1 LSGQPP
7 PSIQDTSGATT
18 QTTPTST
25 TTTTTTSAHT
35 PSPPPP
41 TASAQSSTSTGQ
53 FSHGEHGQTRKYEE
67 YAYVLD
73 FTPRGKS
80 ITVRGREGV
89 IIQAIGEER
98 LTLLELLGI
107 ANATV
112 DVGDRLYIGREGR
125 EKVSSVLGRLEYNDI
140 SQTAKNE
147 LPNIVEKIVVA
158 NEKRFVNYINVSQPI
173 TPRIHALELIPGIGK
188 TYMMTIIKER
198 DKRKFE
204 NFADLQTRVGL
215 RDPAKLVAKRIL
227 EEVMG
232 QARMNL
238 FVRK

>member
-1 LSGQPP
+1 MSGQSP
-7 PSIQDTSGATT
+7 
-18 QTTPTST
+18 
-25 TTTTTTSAHT
+25 
-35 PSPPPP
+35 PSPP
-41 TASAQSSTSTGQ
+41 TAPSTQHTADTGH
-53 FSHGEHGQTRKYEE
+53 FSQAEHSQARKYEE

-107 ANATV
+107 PNATV
-112 DVGDRLYIGREGR
+112 EIGERLYIGRETR

-140 SQTAKNE
+140 SQSAKNE
-147 LPNIVEKIVVA
+147 LANIIEKVVIA
-158 NEKRFVNYINVSQPI
+158 NEKRFVNYINNAQPI

-198 DKRKFE
+198 DKKKFE
-204 NFADLQTRVGL
+204 TFSDLQNRVGL
-215 RDPAKLVAKRIL
+215 RDPAKLVAKRII
-227 EEVMG
+227 EEIMG

>member
-1 LSGQPP
+1 LSGQSP
-7 PSIQDTSGATT
+7 
-18 QTTPTST
+18 
-25 TTTTTTSAHT
+25 
-35 PSPPPP
+35 PSPP
-41 TASAQSSTSTGQ
+41 TAPSTQHTADTGH
-53 FSHGEHGQTRKYEE
+53 FSQAEHSQARKYEE

-107 ANATV
+107 PNATV
-112 DVGDRLYIGREGR
+112 EIGERLYIGRETR

-140 SQTAKNE
+140 SQAAKNE
-147 LPNIVEKIVVA
+147 LANIIEKVVVA
-158 NEKRFVNYINVSQPI
+158 NEKRFVNYINNAQPI

-198 DKRKFE
+198 DKKKFE
-204 NFADLQTRVGL
+204 NFSDLQNRVGL
-215 RDPAKLVAKRIL
+215 RDPAKLIAKRII
-227 EEVMG
+227 EEIIG

>member
-1 LSGQPP
+1 LSGQQPPPPPP
-7 PSIQDTSGATT
+7 PSTQD
-18 QTTPTST
+18 
-25 TTTTTTSAHT
+25 SA
-35 PSPPPP
+35 
-41 TASAQSSTSTGQ
+41 AAGN
-53 FSHGEHGQTRKYEE
+53 FSQGEHGQPRKYEE

-107 ANATV
+107 QNATV
-112 DVGDRLYIGREGR
+112 EIGERLYIGREGR
-125 EKVSSVLGRLEYNDI
+125 EKVSSVLGRLEYSAI
-140 SQTAKNE
+140 SQSAKNE
-147 LPNIVEKIVVA
+147 LANIIERVVVA
-158 NEKRFVNYINVSQPI
+158 NEKRFVNYINNAQPI

-198 DKRKFE
+198 DKKKFE
-204 NFADLQTRVGL
+204 NFSDLQTRVGL
-215 RDPAKLVAKRIL
+215 RDPAKLISKRII
-227 EEVMG
+227 EEIMG

>member
-1 LSGQPP
+1 LSGQQPP
-7 PSIQDTSGATT
+7 P
-18 QTTPTST
+18 
-25 TTTTTTSAHT
+25 
-35 PSPPPP
+35 PPPP
-41 TASAQSSTSTGQ
+41 TPAPSTQDATAAGN
-53 FSHGEHGQTRKYEE
+53 FSQGEHGQPRKYEE

-107 ANATV
+107 QNATV
-112 DVGDRLYIGREGR
+112 EIGERLYIGREGR
-125 EKVSSVLGRLEYNDI
+125 EKVSSVLGRLEYNAI
-140 SQTAKNE
+140 SQAAKNE
-147 LPNIVEKIVVA
+147 LANIIEKVVVA
-158 NEKRFVNYINVSQPI
+158 NEKRFVNYINNAQPI

-198 DKRKFE
+198 DKKKFE
-204 NFADLQTRVGL
+204 NFSDLQTRVGL
-215 RDPAKLVAKRIL
+215 RDPAKLISKRII
-227 EEVMG
+227 EEIMG

>member
-1 LSGQPP
+1 MSGQPP
-7 PSIQDTSGATT
+7 S
-18 QTTPTST
+18 TPD
-25 TTTTTTSAHT
+25 AAAGHY
-35 PSPPPP
+35 
-41 TASAQSSTSTGQ
+41 
-53 FSHGEHGQTRKYEE
+53 SHDQHGQPRKYEE

-98 LTLLELLGI
+98 LTLLELLGVQ
-107 ANATV
+107 NTNV
-112 DVGDRLYIGREGR
+112 DLGERLYIGREGR
-125 EKVSSVLGRLEYNDI
+125 DKVSSVLGRLEYNDV

-158 NEKRFVNYINVSQPI
+158 NEKRFVEYINMSQPI

-198 DKRKFE
+198 DKKKFE
-204 NFADLQTRVGL
+204 NFADLQGRVGL
-215 RDPAKLVAKRIL
+215 REPAKLVAKRII
-227 EEVMG
+227 EEIMG

>member
-1 LSGQPP
+1 LSGQSP
-7 PSIQDTSGATT
+7 
-18 QTTPTST
+18 
-25 TTTTTTSAHT
+25 
-35 PSPPPP
+35 PSPP
-41 TASAQSSTSTGQ
+41 TAPSTQHTADTGH
-53 FSHGEHGQTRKYEE
+53 FSQAEHGQARKYEE

-107 ANATV
+107 PNATV
-112 DVGDRLYIGREGR
+112 EIGERLYIGRETR

-140 SQTAKNE
+140 SQAAKNE
-147 LPNIVEKIVVA
+147 LANIIEKVVVA
-158 NEKRFVNYINVSQPI
+158 NEKRFVNYINNAQPI

-198 DKRKFE
+198 DKKQFE
-204 NFADLQTRVGL
+204 NFSDLQNRVGL
-215 RDPAKLVAKRIL
+215 RDPAKLVAKRII
-227 EEVMG
+227 EEIMG

>member
-1 LSGQPP
+1 LSGQSG
-7 PSIQDTSGATT
+7 PSA
-18 QTTPTST
+18 P
-25 TTTTTTSAHT
+25 A
-35 PSPPPP
+35 
-41 TASAQSSTSTGQ
+41 SSTPDTTAAGH
-53 FSHGEHGQTRKYEE
+53 FNYGEHSQPRKYEE
-67 YAYVLD
+67 HAYVLD

-80 ITVRGREGV
+80 ITVRGREGI

-107 ANATV
+107 PNATV
-112 DVGDRLYIGREGR
+112 EIGERLYIGKEVR

-140 SQTAKNE
+140 SQAAKNE
-147 LPNIVEKIVVA
+147 LSNIIEKIVVA
-158 NEKRFVNYINVSQPI
+158 NENRFVNYINNAQPI

-198 DKRKFE
+198 DRKKFE
-204 NFADLQTRVGL
+204 NFSDLQDRVGL
-215 RDPAKLVAKRIL
+215 RDPAKLVAKRII
-227 EEVMG
+227 EEIMG

>member
-1 LSGQPP
+1 LSGQQPP
-7 PSIQDTSGATT
+7 
-18 QTTPTST
+18 
-25 TTTTTTSAHT
+25 
-35 PSPPPP
+35 PPPP
-41 TASAQSSTSTGQ
+41 TPPPSTQDATAAGN
-53 FSHGEHGQTRKYEE
+53 FSQGEHGQPRKYEE

-107 ANATV
+107 QNATV
-112 DVGDRLYIGREGR
+112 EIGERLYIGREGR
-125 EKVSSVLGRLEYNDI
+125 EKVSSVLGRLEYNAI
-140 SQTAKNE
+140 SQAAKNE
-147 LPNIVEKIVVA
+147 LANIIEKVVVA
-158 NEKRFVNYINVSQPI
+158 NEKRFVNYINNAQPI

-198 DKRKFE
+198 DKKKFE
-204 NFADLQTRVGL
+204 NFSDLQTRVGL
-215 RDPAKLVAKRIL
+215 RDPAKLISKRII
-227 EEVMG
+227 EEIMG

>member
-1 LSGQPP
+1 MSGQ
-7 PSIQDTSGATT
+7 Q
-18 QTTPTST
+18 
-25 TTTTTTSAHT
+25 
-35 PSPPPP
+35 PPPP
-41 TASAQSSTSTGQ
+41 TATPPPPPSTHDATAAGN
-53 FSHGEHGQTRKYEE
+53 FSQGEHGPPRKYEE

-107 ANATV
+107 QNATV
-112 DVGDRLYIGREGR
+112 EIGERLYIGREGR
-125 EKVSSVLGRLEYNDI
+125 EKVSSVLGRLEYTDI
-140 SQTAKNE
+140 SQSAKNE
-147 LPNIVEKIVVA
+147 LANIIEKLVVA
-158 NEKRFVNYINVSQPI
+158 NEKRFINYINNAQPI

-198 DKRKFE
+198 DKKKFE
-204 NFADLQTRVGL
+204 NFSDLQTRVGL
-215 RDPAKLVAKRIL
+215 RDPAKLISKRII
-227 EEVMG
+227 EEIMG